1 MNPTRRAVLRGWGGI
16 VIALPALECGV
27 RLEGVAT
34 AAPREGGAL
43 AAANETTRP
52 RAKRFVALMCPNG
65 VYPQHWFPS
74 GGERDFVLNKQNA
87 PLESIRQH
95 IILTKGIANK
105 VALDAQNAGAGN
117 GHVEGVQ
124 SLLTG
129 RAPVPV
135 GGNVWKVKGGRSIDQ
150 TLAAHFAANG
160 FAARARGIHLGE
172 EGVGGTYNTL
182 SVQDTGDAE
191 GTTNINVLF
200 DTPAAM
206 QAVENAE
213 DSVEEGIEGIR
224 RNDIGPNDVVIG
236 VAASGRTPFTIA
248 ALKEAAAR
256 GAQTIGVSN
265 NPDAPILEACSHP
278 ILADTGEEVI
288 AGSTRMKAG
297 TAQKII
303 LNLLSSLIMVRLDR
317 VYRGLMVNMRAT
329 NAKLRRRSEIMVMQI
344 TDCDEATATDA
355 ILEAGGDLKTAVL
368 IAMGAAPSEA
378 QGALERNNGNLRK
391 ALADFSKTA

>member
-1 MNPTRRAVLRGWGGI
+1 MKVDTMPTEHFSSRFQDLDTWSSLDVLSAFLEGQLSAVAAVRPS
-16 VIALPALECGV
+16 LPAI
-27 RLEGVAT
+27 
-34 AAPREGGAL
+34 
-43 AAANETTRP
+43 AAAAEEAVGRL
-52 RAKRFVALMCPNG
+52 RRGGRL
-65 VYPQHWFPS
+65 VY
-74 GGERDFVLNKQNA
+74 
-87 PLESIRQH
+87 
-95 IILTKGIANK
+95 
-105 VALDAQNAGAGN
+105 AGAGTS
-117 GHVEGVQ
+117 GRIGVQ
-124 SLLTG
+124 DGTELPPTFNWPDDRVVYLIAG
-129 RAPVPV
+129 
-135 GGNVWKVKGGRSIDQ
+135 
-150 TLAAHFAANG
+150 
-160 FAARARGIHLGE
+160 
-172 EGVGGTYNTL
+172 GVG
-182 SVQDTGDAE
+182 A
-191 GTTNINVLF
+191 I
-200 DTPAAM
+200 M

-236 VAASGRTPFTIA
+236 IAASGRTPFTIA

-355 ILEAGGDLKTAVL
+355 ILESGGDLKTAVL